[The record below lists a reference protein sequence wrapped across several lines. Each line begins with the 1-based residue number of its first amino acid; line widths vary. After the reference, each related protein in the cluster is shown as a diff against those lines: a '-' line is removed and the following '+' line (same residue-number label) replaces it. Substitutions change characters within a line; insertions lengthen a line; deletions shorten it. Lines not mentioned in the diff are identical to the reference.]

1 MTTPKK
7 QYKHVSDFQTSRY
20 DGGYVDYGLM
30 ITPEKTKI
38 LAESLIRCEMTVNE
52 DAIEASVKTAKT
64 LLLHL
69 GYDPTWVEYK
79 FIPRFNR
86 NLTKLKQNKPKPS
99 RRNW

>member
-7 QYKHVSDFQTSRY
+7 QYKHVSDFQTKDY
-20 DGGYVDYGLM
+20 TGYTDQGLM

-38 LAESLIRCEMTVNE
+38 LAESLIRWEMTVNE

-86 NLTKLKQNKPKPS
+86 NLTKLNQNKPKPS

>member
-1 MTTPKK
+1 
-7 QYKHVSDFQTSRY
+7 
-20 DGGYVDYGLM
+20 M

-52 DAIEASVKTAKT
+52 DAIDASVKTAKT

-69 GYDPTWVEYK
+69 GYDPTWVEDK
-79 FIPRFNR
+79 FASRFWK
-86 NLTKLKQNKPKPS
+86 NLTKLNQNKPKPR